1 MPSNQLFLLEEFIW
15 SAFVKWLDAP
25 APRASEKRFKKVEF
39 FSDRREPKFDVA
51 VIAISGW

>member
-25 APRASEKRFKKVEF
+25 RAKGIGKKIQKSRIFFRSEGTKV
-39 FSDRREPKFDVA
+39 
-51 VIAISGW
+51 